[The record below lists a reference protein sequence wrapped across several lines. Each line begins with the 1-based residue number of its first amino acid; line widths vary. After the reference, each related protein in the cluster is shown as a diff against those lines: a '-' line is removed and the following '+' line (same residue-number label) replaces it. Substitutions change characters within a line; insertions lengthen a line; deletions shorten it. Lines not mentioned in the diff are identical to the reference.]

1 MFRLWAKVMKDNR
14 MIDDMVVAN
23 EDRELRRTQKVFA
36 AIDEICDTYN
46 LSKPIWLDATIEDF
60 QRRSKTRLTQD
71 NFIDEIDFDY
81 LEIEVI
87 EEDF

>member
-1 MFRLWAKVMKDNR
+1 MFRLWAKIIKDNR
-14 MIDDMVVAN
+14 MIEDMVVAN
-23 EDRELRRTQKVFA
+23 GKKELRRTQKVFA
-36 AIDEICDTYN
+36 AIDEVCDTYN

>member
-1 MFRLWAKVMKDNR
+1 